1 MSMLKVVMVWVL
13 TDDDIHGVWKSQKKS
28 HLTLWAML
36 KLPVKKVLPDRTKI
50 GGKCQN

>member
-28 HLTLWAML
+28 HSTLWAMFTFEWT
-36 KLPVKKVLPDRTKI
+36 KVD
-50 GGKCQN
+50 